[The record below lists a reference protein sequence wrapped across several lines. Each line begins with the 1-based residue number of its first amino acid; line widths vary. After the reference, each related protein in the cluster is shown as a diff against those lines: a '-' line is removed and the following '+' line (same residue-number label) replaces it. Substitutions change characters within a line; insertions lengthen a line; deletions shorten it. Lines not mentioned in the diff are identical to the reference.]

1 MENISCF
8 LVLLHLCLNKH
19 YRKSFIFYRSLNQQR
34 TMRVTA
40 IVNFPCVSICLS
52 EKMDIDLKLSSV
64 CIVNTQC
71 QCFNATG
78 TSQLHVDC
86 ANGKLMEIPDVP
98 RNVYILNLQ
107 HNCIKEIED
116 NVFQSLTN
124 LSLLDLS
131 YNKINLLRLHSFKG
145 LGKLKVLNLNDNPIA
160 YTMFPNGAFIPLI
173 SLKHLCIKSTTKSKR
188 TKVISDK
195 TMSDLKTLEKLELD
209 VPIQSA
215 THIIFGDGYKYLK
228 HLSSLNIGRCYYPVY
243 IDAKTFQFLPR
254 LTKISFVKVLTTR
267 LQLQVGHIYK
277 AVKLFP

>member
-8 LVLLHLCLNKH
+8 LVLLHLCLSKH

-195 TMSDLKTLEKLELD
+195 TMSDLKTLEKLELRRSYT
-209 VPIQSA
+209 IRH
-215 THIIFGDGYKYLK
+215 TH
-228 HLSSLNIGRCYYPVY
+228 Y
-243 IDAKTFQFLPR
+243 IWR
-254 LTKISFVKVLTTR
+254 RI
-267 LQLQVGHIYK
+267 
-277 AVKLFP
+277 